1 MSIELGLSLRQTQR
15 LAMTPMLQAAIK
27 LLQLSR
33 LELLQV
39 LGQYVME
46 NPLLE
51 EEVSAGMEEHS
62 EDGTEDLPEKAEN
75 ALELQLERSDLDWE
89 SYLESASDSY
99 LPISREEKGP
109 YSFLY

>member
-1 MSIELGLSLRQTQR
+1 MGIEIGLSLRQTQR
-15 LAMTPMLQAAIK
+15 LAITPMLQAAIK

-39 LGQYVME
+39 LNQHVME

-51 EEVSAGMEEHS
+51 EELTITAEEPPENGVDVLR
-62 EDGTEDLPEKAEN
+62 EDN
-75 ALELQLERSDLDWE
+75 MLERRLEKSELDCE

-99 LPISREEKGP
+99 SPISRE
-109 YSFLY
+109 